1 MWRSAAE
8 SLARLPPRSGAGSPG
23 AHPLVARVAPS
34 TPLAD
39 GRDPIAPLYFEEAL
53 SDLKSELASGV
64 PVFQSLLR
72 TYLLDNTHRLTHAL
86 LPSPGMTA
94 SLEAQEA
101 ERLAAVRAKL
111 SPDEIAELIK
121 ETKELKAAQVRRR
134 IPSRG
139 RCPAQSARRSSRCG
153 RAPRSSA
160 GSPLPPQPPC
170 HRPHVRA
177 LQHCAP
183 PARRT

>member
-72 TYLLDNTHRLTHAL
+72 TYLLDNTHRLLQPAVRGACRMSWGT
-86 LPSPGMTA
+86 
-94 SLEAQEA
+94 
-101 ERLAAVRAKL
+101 LAAGAFTDVHG
-111 SPDEIAELIK
+111 STDM
-121 ETKELKAAQVRRR
+121 
-134 IPSRG
+134 
-139 RCPAQSARRSSRCG
+139 RSSTR
-153 RAPRSSA
+153 A
-160 GSPLPPQPPC
+160 GSCLVARTE
-170 HRPHVRA
+170 RPS
-177 LQHCAP
+177 
-183 PARRT
+183 

>member
-134 IPSRG
+134 RRPRAAVAW
-139 RCPAQSARRSSRCG
+139 PWAAQA
-153 RAPRSSA
+153 AHD
-160 GSPLPPQPPC
+160 PPK
-170 HRPHVRA
+170 A
-177 LQHCAP
+177 LALHAH
-183 PARRT
+183 AHAHLT